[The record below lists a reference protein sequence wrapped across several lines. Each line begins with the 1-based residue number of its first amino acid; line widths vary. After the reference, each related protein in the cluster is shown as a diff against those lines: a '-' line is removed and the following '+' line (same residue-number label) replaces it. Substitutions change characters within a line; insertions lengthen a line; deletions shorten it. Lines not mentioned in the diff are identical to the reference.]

1 MLTGVSDRDIST
13 AMLSAITALEGL
25 LPLLPPNAVLVHVI
39 GPTLS
44 PDGLHTVPTVPVQL
58 LLAPDVHT
66 LASPQLL
73 NRVAGLLLQ
82 ARVSVMISHD
92 YSALWYCFLS
102 GSRFH
107 VMCGTRC
114 REQSGFASRAIWA
127 KTIT

>member
-1 MLTGVSDRDIST
+1 MPRLGTRIYSNSAHVTKFRVRTGDRGGGVAT

-25 LPLLPPNAVLVHVI
+25 LPLLPPEAVLVHVI

-44 PDGLHTVPTVPVQL
+44 PDGAHTAPTVPVQL

-82 ARVSVMISHD
+82 VRA
-92 YSALWYCFLS
+92 
-102 GSRFH
+102 H
-107 VMCGTRC
+107 VMSSICGNGVAC
-114 REQSGFASRAIWA
+114 DS
-127 KTIT
+127 

>member
-1 MLTGVSDRDIST
+1 MSLLIITELCLCTGDGQRDIAT
-13 AMLSAITALEGL
+13 AMLSAITALEGI

-73 NRVAGLLLQ
+73 NRVAGILLQ
-82 ARVSVMISHD
+82 VQYDDQILQNRNIVLI
-92 YSALWYCFLS
+92 
-102 GSRFH
+102 
-107 VMCGTRC
+107 
-114 REQSGFASRAIWA
+114 
-127 KTIT
+127 